1 MTELWIPQPN
11 KQPDVTNIYDMMLVF
26 QEQIDKEIG
35 KYAKIQQATFAL
47 RALSMCLKQLPDEER
62 QISVVTHLAVIDS
75 TEEEGKGAIAEHVG
89 LRGMIEDVHCINIG
103 QRVPMSVSLG
113 IDVISMFPPDSPD
126 DDDLIL
132 STAKAPIS
140 SVRYIETLA
149 S

>member
-11 KQPDVTNIYDMMLVF
+11 KQPDIENLYDMMLVF
-26 QEQIDKEIG
+26 QEQIDKEAARS
-35 KYAKIQQATFAL
+35 AKIQQATFAL
-47 RALSMCLKQLPDEER
+47 RALSVCLKQLPDEER

-75 TEEEGKGAIAEHVG
+75 TEEKGKGAIAEHVG

-103 QRVPMSVSLG
+103 ERVPLSVSLG
-113 IDVISMFPPDSPD
+113 IDVISMFPPDSPEE
-126 DDDLIL
+126 DDLVL
-132 STAKAPIS
+132 STAKTPIN